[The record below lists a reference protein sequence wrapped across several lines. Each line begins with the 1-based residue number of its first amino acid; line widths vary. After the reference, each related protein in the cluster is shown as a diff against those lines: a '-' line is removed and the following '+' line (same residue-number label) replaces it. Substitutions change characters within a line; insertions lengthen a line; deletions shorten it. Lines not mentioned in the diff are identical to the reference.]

1 MLSLLEW
8 GASAME
14 LCQMKPIRRKERI
27 ENIYFFMCVTGFLFL
42 MELLAVSCSLLDA
55 NCQLLVASC

>member
-27 ENIYFFMCVTGFLFL
+27 ENIYFFMCVTCFLFL
-42 MELLAVSCSLLDA
+42 MELLAVSCSLL
-55 NCQLLVASC
+55 VASC

>member
-27 ENIYFFMCVTGFLFL
+27 VNIYFFMCFMSEILEMLKKTAEECGTDFLFL
-42 MELLAVSCSLLDA
+42 NSSFL
-55 NCQLLVASC
+55 

>member
-14 LCQMKPIRRKERI
+14 LCQMKPIRRKESI
-27 ENIYFFMCVTGFLFL
+27 INTYFFMFVTCFLFL
-42 MELLAVSCSLLDA
+42 MELLAVSC
-55 NCQLLVASC
+55 